1 MSNYRDDLVEVITAS
16 GGTKSTIKMTL
27 NDRLLTKDKWV
38 GANKDSLV
46 DTVRLTDG
54 TTDHTIIIL
63 QEQIGVSDTIFDK
76 KISRQMVVESI
87 TTSDNI
93 SRIYRDNFTQTLG
106 VRDDVKQTLTAK
118 ILINDNLIVKDKNHH
133 IIKDTLSDELKA
145 ISHTNSERK
154 LDDVLSEHI
163 KIQDKLYFGVR
174 DEFGDRL
181 RVQDTH
187 QNKQKAKNTLSDRL
201 IAQDSITE
209 AFKKTSRL
217 DDTVK
222 VGDAIF
228 GKLIAKDTLIDKAMI
243 AVLDEVV
250 QDSPNMAWTMNT
262 VNQAMS
268 QYAPFEIERVSV
280 INGVLYGE
288 SKNGIYRLDGGD
300 ETIIGTLITDK
311 IDYGEQLIKPSY
323 AYTEYQTD
331 GTMKLTVHTTQK
343 GIKQSYTY
351 TLPKERAGEL
361 TNGRFVFGRGLYGRQ
376 FAYTLVVTARTAF
389 IHDLNIHF
397 EKTTRRL

>member
-1 MSNYRDDLVEVITAS
+1 MSNYRDDVVEVITV
-16 GGTKSTIKMTL
+16 GDSTQSTLKMTL

-46 DTVRLTDG
+46 DAVRLTDG
-54 TTDHTIIIL
+54 TTDHTIIAL
-63 QEQIGVSDTIFDK
+63 QEQIGVSDAIFDK
-76 KISRQMVVESI
+76 KISRHMVVESI
-87 TTSDNI
+87 TASDNI

-106 VRDDVKQTLTAK
+106 VRDDVKQTLTTTLLLSDG
-118 ILINDNLIVKDKNHH
+118 LIIKDENQH
-133 IIKDTLSDELKA
+133 IIKDTLSDAVKA
-145 ISHTNSERK
+145 ISHSDSERK
-154 LDDVLSEHI
+154 LDDMLSERI
-163 KIQDKLYFGVR
+163 KAQEYLLFGVR
-174 DEFGDRL
+174 DEIGEKLTLKDAHHD
-181 RVQDTH
+181 Q
-187 QNKQKAKNTLSDRL
+187 QGAKNSLSDHL
-201 IAQDSITE
+201 IIRDSVVE
-209 AFKKTSRL
+209 SLKKTSL
-217 DDTVK
+217 LNDTIK
-222 VGDAIF
+222 VGDEIF
-228 GKLIAKDTLIDKAMI
+228 GKLIAKDTLTDKAMI

>member
-300 ETIIGTLITDK
+300 ETIIGTLTTDK

-376 FAYTLVVTARTAF
+376 FAYTLTITARTAF

>member
-1 MSNYRDDLVEVITAS
+1 MSNYRDDVVEVITAS
-16 GGTKSTIKMTL
+16 DGTHSTLKMTL
-27 NDRLLTKDKWV
+27 NDRLVTKDKWV

-46 DTVRLTDG
+46 DAVRLTDD
-54 TTDHTIIIL
+54 TTDHTIIAL
-63 QEQIGVSDTIFDK
+63 QEQIGVSDAIFDK

-106 VRDDVKQTLTAK
+106 VRDDVKQTLTTTLLLSDG
-118 ILINDNLIVKDKNHH
+118 LIIKDENKH
-133 IIKDTLSDELKA
+133 IIKDTLIDAVKA
-145 ISHTNSERK
+145 ISHSDSERK
-154 LDDVLSEHI
+154 LDDMLSERI
-163 KIQDKLYFGVR
+163 KTQEYLLLGVR
-174 DEFGDRL
+174 DEIGEQL
-181 RVQDTH
+181 TLKDTH
-187 QNKQKAKNTLSDRL
+187 QDQQGGKDSLSDHL
-201 IAQDSITE
+201 IISDSVVE
-209 AFKKTSRL
+209 SLKKTSL
-217 DDTVK
+217 LNDTIK
-222 VGDAIF
+222 VGDEIF

-268 QYAPFEIERVSV
+268 QYAPFEIERVSA

-300 ETIIGTLITDK
+300 ETIIGTLTTDK

-351 TLPKERAGEL
+351 ALPKERAREL
-361 TNGRFVFGRGLYGRQ
+361 TGGRFVFGRGLYGRQ

>member
-300 ETIIGTLITDK
+300 ETIIGTLTTDK

-376 FAYTLVVTARTAF
+376 FAYTLTITARTAF

-397 EKTTRRL
+397 EKTARRL

>member
-222 VGDAIF
+222 VGDEIF
-228 GKLIAKDTLIDKAMI
+228 GKLIAKDTLTDKAMI

-311 IDYGEQLIKPSY
+311 IDYGEQLIKPAF

-351 TLPKERAGEL
+351 ALPKERAREL
-361 TNGRFVFGRGLYGRQ
+361 TGGRFVFGRGLYGRQ

>member
-16 GGTKSTIKMTL
+16 GGTKSTLKMTL
-27 NDRLLTKDKWV
+27 NDRLTTKDNLA
-38 GANKDSLV
+38 GANKDNLADV
-46 DTVRLTDG
+46 VRLLDK
-54 TTDHTIIIL
+54 TTDRTVIAL
-63 QEQIGVSDTIFDK
+63 NEQIGVSDTVFDK
-76 KISRQMVVESI
+76 KISRQIVAENVVI
-87 TTSDNI
+87 IDKI
-93 SRIYRDNFTQTLG
+93 SRVYRDDCIEAIRA
-106 VRDDVKQTLTAK
+106 RDDINQTLTAK
-118 ILINDNLIVKDKNHH
+118 ILINDNLTVKDKNHH
-133 IIKDTLSDELKA
+133 IIKDTLSDEVKA
-145 ISHTNSERK
+145 ISHSDSERK
-154 LDDVLSEHI
+154 LDDMLSERI
-163 KIQDKLYFGVR
+163 KTQEYLLLGVR
-174 DEFGDRL
+174 DEIGEQL
-181 RVQDTH
+181 TLKDTH
-187 QNKQKAKNTLSDRL
+187 HDQQEGKDSLSDHL
-201 IAQDSITE
+201 IISDSVVE
-209 AFKKTSRL
+209 SLKKTSL
-217 DDTVK
+217 LNDTIK
-222 VGDAIF
+222 VGDEIF

-280 INGVLYGE
+280 INGTLYGE
-288 SKNGIYRLDGGD
+288 SKDGVYRLDGGD
-300 ETIIGTLITDK
+300 ETIAGTLTTDK

-376 FAYTLVVTARTAF
+376 FAYTLTITARTAF

>member
-1 MSNYRDDLVEVITAS
+1 
-16 GGTKSTIKMTL
+16 MTL
-27 NDRLLTKDKWV
+27 NDRLTTKDNLA
-38 GANKDSLV
+38 GANKDNLADV
-46 DTVRLTDG
+46 VRLLDK
-54 TTDHTIIIL
+54 TTDRTVIAL
-63 QEQIGVSDTIFDK
+63 NEQIGVSDAIFDK
-76 KISRQMVVESI
+76 KISRQIVAENVVI
-87 TTSDNI
+87 IDKI
-93 SRIYRDNFTQTLG
+93 SRVYRDDCIE
-106 VRDDVKQTLTAK
+106 VIRARDDINQTLTAK
-118 ILINDNLIVKDKNHH
+118 ILINDNLTVKDKNQH
-133 IIKDTLSDELKA
+133 IIKDTLNDEVKA
-145 ISHTNSERK
+145 INHTNSERK
-154 LDDVLSEHI
+154 LDDMLSERI

-262 VNQAMS
+262 VNHAMS

-300 ETIIGTLITDK
+300 ETIIGTLTTDK